1 MKPSNLIILLIISI
15 IIPPMTASADIYHW
29 QDEKGVDHYTNDS
42 PPPGAKILLAEP
54 DFVEKPDEKGSER
67 RIEEVESAYLEK
79 QEALAAELAETKKAL
94 QETVDSS
101 ERSIEELR
109 EKLTESDR
117 KAEIAEIRMEDLQ
130 RESARVEDPE
140 SRVEAYVERD
150 YIPFFLNDDKDF
162 GKRSFKRH
170 RDRKNPK
177 SFRDG
182 ERSDRKRRFDDDSPS
197 SLQEKSRLRH
207 ASGIHTDRRLF

>member
-1 MKPSNLIILLIISI
+1 MKPSHFIILLMISI
-15 IIPPMTASADIYHW
+15 FIPPLTAFADIYHW
-29 QDEKGVDHYTNDS
+29 QDEKGVEHYTNDS
-42 PPPGAKILLAEP
+42 PPPGAKILFEEP
-54 DFVEKPDEKGSER
+54 DFVEKPDEKTIDR
-67 RIEEVESAYLEK
+67 RVEEVESAYLEK
-79 QEALAAELAETKKAL
+79 QEALEAELAEAKKAL
-94 QETVDSS
+94 QETFDSA

-130 RESARVEDPE
+130 RKSARVEDPE
-140 SRVEAYVERD
+140 SRVGVYVERD
-150 YIPFFLNDDKDF
+150 YIPFFLNDDNDF

-182 ERSDRKRRFDDDSPS
+182 ERSDRKRRFDDDSPP